1 MSDQEVTIVVCV
13 NERFGDKP
21 SCAASGSKE
30 IANAIE
36 EHISSNQLNFKVKRI
51 QCFGRCFNA
60 PVVRIAGGE
69 FFEKFS
75 TDNMHELI
83 TKAREFSINKEKKS
97 SQNEK

>member
-60 PVVRIAGGE
+60 PVVRIAGGD
-69 FFEKFS
+69 FFEKF
-75 TDNMHELI
+75 
-83 TKAREFSINKEKKS
+83 
-97 SQNEK
+97 NEPEAEGLRQVVGLTTIGLPTNY